1 MQGCIAWPFHSAA
14 HGITQARV
22 LHQRIIDPYDFNA
35 PVLSR
40 YNGATL
46 RARPNVPVNNNT
58 TGYGAK
64 QMNSNSTRLSSRFA
78 GLHAQASLSTLAAD
92 EMSDAELIQ
101 QIAVADERAMQVFYE
116 RHYQSVYR
124 LVSRT
129 LHSTQSAEDIA
140 SDVFLDVWS
149 KAGSFEGR
157 SEVGTW
163 LFAIARNKSIS
174 VRRQRSSDPWDDATM
189 ESIEDDADGPEL
201 RLHKQ
206 STDSTVRKCLDR
218 LSPAH
223 RVVIDLVYFHDNSID
238 DAARAVGIARNTVKT
253 RLFYARKQ
261 LSELLGAQGIV
272 TASA

>member
-1 MQGCIAWPFHSAA
+1 
-14 HGITQARV
+14 
-22 LHQRIIDPYDFNA
+22 
-35 PVLSR
+35 
-40 YNGATL
+40 
-46 RARPNVPVNNNT
+46 
-58 TGYGAK
+58 
-64 QMNSNSTRLSSRFA
+64 MNSSSTGLSSRFA
-78 GLHAQASLSTLAAD
+78 GLHAQAGLSSIAAD
-92 EMSDAELIQ
+92 EMSDAELIKR
-101 QIAVADERAMQVFYE
+101 IAVADERAMQVFYE
-116 RHYQSVYR
+116 RHYQGVYR

-140 SDVFLDVWS
+140 SDVFLEVWC

-157 SEVGTW
+157 SEVATW

-174 VRRQRSSDPWDDATM
+174 VRRQRSSDPWDEAAM

-223 RVVIDLVYFHDNSID
+223 RVVIDLVYFQDNSID
-238 DAARAVGIARNTVKT
+238 DAARTVGIARNTVKT

-261 LSELLGAQGIV
+261 LSELLGAQGIM

>member
-1 MQGCIAWPFHSAA
+1 
-14 HGITQARV
+14 
-22 LHQRIIDPYDFNA
+22 
-35 PVLSR
+35 
-40 YNGATL
+40 
-46 RARPNVPVNNNT
+46 
-58 TGYGAK
+58 
-64 QMNSNSTRLSSRFA
+64 MNSNSTGLSSRFA

-92 EMSDAELIQ
+92 EMTDAELIER
-101 QIAVADERAMQVFYE
+101 IAAADERAMQVFYG
-116 RHYQSVYR
+116 RHYQTVYR
-124 LVSRT
+124 LVCRS
-129 LHSTQSAEDIA
+129 LHSTQSAEDVA
-140 SDVFLDVWS
+140 SDVFLEVWC

-157 SEVGTW
+157 SEVSTW

-223 RVVIDLVYFHDNSID
+223 RVVIDLVYFHDKSTA
-238 DAARAVGIARNTVKT
+238 DAAKTVGIARNTVKT

-261 LSELLGAQGIV
+261 LTELLGAQGIV

>member
-1 MQGCIAWPFHSAA
+1 
-14 HGITQARV
+14 
-22 LHQRIIDPYDFNA
+22 
-35 PVLSR
+35 
-40 YNGATL
+40 
-46 RARPNVPVNNNT
+46 
-58 TGYGAK
+58 
-64 QMNSNSTRLSSRFA
+64 MNSTSTRLSSRFA

-116 RHYQSVYR
+116 RHYQAVYR
-124 LVSRT
+124 LVCRT

-140 SDVFLDVWS
+140 SDVFLEVWS
-149 KAGSFEGR
+149 KACCFEGR
-157 SEVGTW
+157 SEVSTW

-174 VRRQRSSDPWDDATM
+174 VRRQRSSEPWDEAAM

-201 RLHKQ
+201 KLQKQ
-206 STDSTVRKCLDR
+206 STDSTVRKCLDQ

-223 RVVIDLVYFHDNSID
+223 RVVIDLVYFHDKSTA
-238 DAARAVGIARNTVKT
+238 DAAKTVGIARNTVKT

-261 LSELLGAQGIV
+261 LTELLGAQGIV

>member
-1 MQGCIAWPFHSAA
+1 M
-14 HGITQARV
+14 
-22 LHQRIIDPYDFNA
+22 
-35 PVLSR
+35 
-40 YNGATL
+40 
-46 RARPNVPVNNNT
+46 
-58 TGYGAK
+58 TGYGVK
-64 QMNSNSTRLSSRFA
+64 QMNSNSTGLSSRFA

-116 RHYQSVYR
+116 RHYQTVYR
-124 LVSRT
+124 LVCRS

-140 SDVFLDVWS
+140 SDVFLEVWC
-149 KAGSFEGR
+149 KAGSFQGR
-157 SEVGTW
+157 SEVSTW

-174 VRRQRSSDPWDDATM
+174 VRRQRSSEPWDEAVM

-201 RLHKQ
+201 KLQKQ
-206 STDSTVRKCLDR
+206 STDSTVRKCLDQ

-223 RVVIDLVYFHDNSID
+223 RVVIDLVYFHDKSTA
-238 DAARAVGIARNTVKT
+238 DAAKTVGIARNTVKT

-261 LSELLGAQGIV
+261 LTELLGAQGIV